1 MNTTRDILILKFTW
15 HGLYKIMFV
24 ISCSAGANN
33 LAIALCRFYIHNII
47 FLADRADTRLVP
59 SQWET
64 TLFCNVVS
72 HWLGTSLESPL
83 AERPPP
89 SIERIQQPEIL
100 GVGAIPSDDHALS
113 WVGPAHYDVHWRQQ
127 HNVGE
132 LLHCLHIAL
141 STVKYLQRRKWV
153 NSLVPGRCGNNFKS
167 MIFKLTVQNSSW
179 STGWETALR
188 IMPHNL
194 INDKSTLVQVMA
206 WSWCRQ
212 TTSHYLSQ
220 YWPSSMSPYGITR
233 HNNILRPE
241 LHGHHFA
248 DKIFISNIFYWL
260 KIIMVLHKKH
270 PIDKKLSIGLGSGL
284 ATNTWQTIIWTNVY
298 QGWF

>member
-1 MNTTRDILILKFTW
+1 MRQESFTEHTLILKFTW

-47 FLADRADTRLVP
+47 FIADRADTQFVP

-64 TLFCNVVS
+64 TLLCNVVSHWLGLQWETTLLCNVVS

-89 SIERIQQPEIL
+89 SIKRIQQPKIL
-100 GVGAIPSDDHALS
+100 GVGAVPSDDHALS
-113 WVGPAHYDVHWRQQ
+113 WVGPAHYDVHRRQQ
-127 HNVGE
+127 HDVWE

-179 STGWETALR
+179 STGWEPALR
-188 IMPHNL
+188 GMPHMISL
-194 INDKSTLVQVMA
+194 
-206 WSWCRQ
+206 
-212 TTSHYLSQ
+212 
-220 YWPSSMSPYGITR
+220 YWIR
-233 HNNILRPE
+233 
-241 LHGHHFA
+241 
-248 DKIFISNIFYWL
+248 
-260 KIIMVLHKKH
+260 
-270 PIDKKLSIGLGSGL
+270 
-284 ATNTWQTIIWTNVY
+284 
-298 QGWF
+298 